1 MSYREPSEEGGGGGA
16 PDRRHSNSRGEA
28 GSEAGPRGQEPGVGR
43 GEAEV
48 AAGVSPWPRLTTPDV
63 ADNGGGRGEQLDTLL
78 DLGSSDQGTLTPVL
92 RSRSNINEKF

>member
-16 PDRRHSNSRGEA
+16 PDRRHSNSRDEA
-28 GSEAGPRGQEPGVGR
+28 GSRGQETGVGR

-48 AAGVSPWPRLTTPDV
+48 AAGVSSGPRLTTPDV
-63 ADNGGGRGEQLDTLL
+63 GDNGGGRGEQLDTLL